1 MLKEKVLKVYCLLCH
16 KDYQSCLY
24 TLSDLEEE
32 SVIRYKINQITDTG
46 ATVSMTLSEDVELEN
61 VSQQQMMLEAID
73 RAIGDKDVKEQI
85 KPILEAILR
94 SQPQTVVKTYS
105 QTIVQITMPRRKYEK
120 INSPRVGDRLLIDIK
135 KFST

>member
-1 MLKEKVLKVYCLLCH
+1 
-16 KDYQSCLY
+16 
-24 TLSDLEEE
+24 LEEE

-46 ATVSMTLSEDVELEN
+46 STVSMALSEDVELEN

-135 KFST
+135 KFIT